1 MAGWQTH
8 AVGDGHGLRRG
19 LRRAL
24 PWSSL
29 AGAGLCVALAA
40 AACSS
45 PSKATS
51 TDPASTPI
59 ASTTIAPTP
68 STTTTTSSSSS
79 STTTTTNTNTNTTTA
94 PPRAVTLAFGGDVY
108 GQPPVRGVLER
119 GENPLAAVAPL
130 LRGADVAIVN
140 LETSVGS
147 SGAPRDKQFV
157 FQAHP
162 NLLAAIADAGVDVVS
177 VANNHSFDHGLD
189 GFLETLDNVAAAGL
203 AAVGGGRDAAE
214 AWAPAIVPVG
224 GVEVAVLGVAVIG
237 PEDDDRAAGD
247 RPGTTNGR
255 DRDALVAAI
264 EAAKVRTP
272 IVVVMVHWGA
282 ELARCPRP
290 WEQDLAQRMLDAGAS
305 VVVGAHPH
313 VLQARVAGN
322 GQLVAY
328 SIGNFVF
335 AGRSEATSRT
345 GVLLVTV
352 EPDGRVRD
360 DQWEP
365 ARIDVSGRPIPLG
378 GEERDIARAA
388 YADQPTEGPACAG

>member
-1 MAGWQTH
+1 
-8 AVGDGHGLRRG
+8 
-19 LRRAL
+19 
-24 PWSSL
+24 
-29 AGAGLCVALAA
+29 
-40 AACSS
+40 
-45 PSKATS
+45 
-51 TDPASTPI
+51 
-59 ASTTIAPTP
+59 
-68 STTTTTSSSSS
+68 
-79 STTTTTNTNTNTTTA
+79 
-94 PPRAVTLAFGGDVY
+94 
-108 GQPPVRGVLER
+108 
-119 GENPLAAVAPL
+119 
-130 LRGADVAIVN
+130 
-140 LETSVGS
+140 
-147 SGAPRDKQFV
+147 V
-157 FQAHP
+157 FQADP

-189 GFLETLDNVAAAGL
+189 GFFETLDNVAAAGL
-203 AAVGGGRDAAE
+203 TAVGGGRDAAE

-255 DRDALVAAI
+255 DRDAVVAAI
-264 EAAKVRTP
+264 EAAKARTP

-313 VLQARVAGN
+313 VLQARVVGN

-365 ARIDVSGRPIPLG
+365 ARIDASGRPIPLV

-388 YADQPTEGPACAG
+388 YADQPTEGPACTG

>member
-1 MAGWQTH
+1 VVAWQTR
-8 AVGDGHGLRRG
+8 AVGDAHGLRRG

-29 AGAGLCVALAA
+29 AGAGLCLALA

-45 PSKATS
+45 PSKATV
-51 TDPASTPI
+51 TAPTA
-59 ASTTIAPTP
+59 TTIAA
-68 STTTTTSSSSS
+68 TTTTTTTIATTSTTS
-79 STTTTTNTNTNTTTA
+79 STTTTTTA

-108 GQPPVRGVLER
+108 GQPPVRGVLDR

-147 SGAPRDKQFV
+147 TGAPRDKQFV
-157 FQAHP
+157 FQADP
-162 NLLAAIADAGVDVVS
+162 NLLSAVADAGVDVVS

-203 AAVGGGRDAAE
+203 TAVGGGRDAAE
-214 AWAPAIVPVG
+214 AWAPAIVPAG

-255 DRDALVAAI
+255 DRDAVVAAI
-264 EAAKVRTP
+264 EAAKARTP

-282 ELARCPRP
+282 ELAPCPRP
-290 WEQDLAQRMLDAGAS
+290 WEQDLARRMLDAGAS

-365 ARIDVSGRPIPLG
+365 ARIDAWGRPIPLA

-388 YADQPTEGPACAG
+388 YADQSTAGPACTG